1 MRMETKQTICAETE
15 NRRSFLKETGK
26 KALWAAPVVTVLM
39 TASSQ
44 RAVPQTSYKLP
55 KKVAIPAP

>member
-1 MRMETKQTICAETE
+1 MRMETKQTISAETE

-26 KALWAAPVVTVLM
+26 KALWVAPLVTVIM

-44 RAVPQTSYKLP
+44 RARAGYSSYRCDYQQP
-55 KKVAIPAP
+55 S

>member
-1 MRMETKQTICAETE
+1 MNKEVQTDATE

-26 KALWAAPVVTVLM
+26 KALWAAPLVTVIM

-44 RAVPQTSYKLP
+44 RAKAGDSPSGCDYQT
-55 KKVAIPAP
+55 PA

>member
-1 MRMETKQTICAETE
+1 MRTEAQQTTSAEME

-26 KALWAAPVVTVLM
+26 RALWAAPLVTVIM

-44 RAVPQTSYKLP
+44 RAKAGDSPSGCDP
-55 KKVAIPAP
+55 RPS

>member
-1 MRMETKQTICAETE
+1 MRTEQQSTSNENE

-26 KALWAAPVVTVLM
+26 KALWAAPLVTVIM

-44 RAVPQTSYKLP
+44 RAMASPSASGCVRPT
-55 KKVAIPAP
+55 

>member
-1 MRMETKQTICAETE
+1 MHMETKQTSSAKTE

-26 KALWAAPVVTVLM
+26 KALWAAPLVTVIM

-44 RAVPQTSYKLP
+44 RAKAGDSPSGCDYQT
-55 KKVAIPAP
+55 PA

>member
-1 MRMETKQTICAETE
+1 MRTETQQTTSVETE

-26 KALWAAPVVTVLM
+26 KALWAAPLVTVIM

-44 RAVPQTSYKLP
+44 RAKASVATSGEECEYERP
-55 KKVAIPAP
+55 S

>member
-1 MRMETKQTICAETE
+1 MHTEGPRSTSAEKE

-26 KALWAAPVVTVLM
+26 KALWAAPLLTVMM

-44 RAVPQTSYKLP
+44 RAKATESPSGCDRER
-55 KKVAIPAP
+55 PA

>member
-1 MRMETKQTICAETE
+1 MRMETKQTISAETE

-26 KALWAAPVVTVLM
+26 KALWAAPLVTMIM

-44 RAVPQTSYKLP
+44 RAKAGDSASGCDYTQS
-55 KKVAIPAP
+55 PA

>member
-1 MRMETKQTICAETE
+1 MRTETQQTISAETE

-26 KALWAAPVVTVLM
+26 KALWAAPLVMVIM

-44 RAVPQTSYKLP
+44 RAKAGDSASGCDYQRPV
-55 KKVAIPAP
+55 